1 VRAGIKPFMRFMFV
15 GVLLASIPAI
25 GIALDNTADYESG
38 VIRAINLVRSN
49 NMDSAFVE
57 AEALV
62 KNFPKGRLGQ
72 LVYADMLMAYAGQ
85 PVALG
90 QSLGQSQKDNQQ
102 LDDLRSEARL
112 RWLHHREDSPAHMGL
127 LPSSIVQIA
136 PNQPYVLFIDLKH
149 SRLYVYKNNGESL
162 VLVDDYFV
170 TMGLQGS
177 GKEKEGDQRT
187 PLGVYHV
194 TKFIPDSQLPDLYG
208 RGAFPINY
216 PNQWDKRLG
225 RTGYGIWL
233 HGTPSNTY
241 NRAPQASDGC
251 VVLSNLDFLLLDK
264 YVSPKG
270 KMPVVISAD
279 PVWINKAA
287 WLQQKNSSLRILS
300 QWQKDWESLDAKKYL
315 QHYSQS
321 DFKAGKHNYK
331 TWSEHKIRVNGSKA
345 FIRVGLDQ
353 LNVFAY
359 PGEDSMLQFDFI
371 QDYQSSN
378 YTGRSAKKMLW
389 KKTNNDWKVIFE
401 G

>member
-1 VRAGIKPFMRFMFV
+1 MSVGIKSFLNFIFAGILFA
-15 GVLLASIPAI
+15 GIPAVSM
-25 GIALDNTADYESG
+25 ALDNVLDYESG
-38 VIRAINLVRSN
+38 VIRAISLVHESN
-49 NMDSAFVE
+49 IDSAFVE

-62 KNFPKGRLGQ
+62 NKFPKGRLGQ

-90 QSLGQSQKDNQQ
+90 QSQKGNKK
-102 LDDLRSEARL
+102 LDELRSEARL

-136 PNQPYVLFIDLKH
+136 PNHPHVLFVDLKH
-149 SRLYVYKNNGESL
+149 SRLYVYKNNGENL
-162 VLVDDYFV
+162 TLVDDYFI

-194 TKFIPDSQLPDLYG
+194 TQFIADSKLPDLYG

-264 YVSPKG
+264 YIDPKG
-270 KMPVVISAD
+270 KTPVVISND
-279 PVWINKAA
+279 PAWINQEE
-287 WLQQKNSSLRILS
+287 WLQQKERKLAILS
-300 QWQKDWESLDAKKYL
+300 QWKEDWESLDAKKYL
-315 QHYSQS
+315 QHYSES
-321 DFKAGKHNYK
+321 AFKAGRHNYK
-331 TWSEHKIRVNGSKA
+331 TWSEHKNRVNSSKA
-345 FIRVGLDQ
+345 FIQVGLDQ

-359 PGEDSMLQFDFI
+359 PGEDSMLQFDFV
-371 QDYQSSN
+371 QDYKSSN
-378 YTGRSAKKMLW
+378 YQGISNKKMLW
-389 KKTNNDWKVIFE
+389 KKMNNDWKVIFE